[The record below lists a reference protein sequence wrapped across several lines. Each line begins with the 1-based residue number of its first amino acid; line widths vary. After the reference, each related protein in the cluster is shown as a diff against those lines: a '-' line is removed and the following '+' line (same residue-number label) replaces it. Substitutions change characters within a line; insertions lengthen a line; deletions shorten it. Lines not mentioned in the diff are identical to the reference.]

1 MGACTVL
8 SHPCLLC
15 CGGTRVRRPVTCSD
29 CRSLSVGSLTQ
40 SLGQRGLTRPSFLS
54 ELNAHVQRWMTR
66 AWTSLWTE
74 ARGPVAAQDSV
85 LPAWPAVLVSCPPPA
100 PPPRAGSESLRF
112 APRALEQLM
121 VWSLFLT

>member
-15 CGGTRVRRPVTCSD
+15 CGGTRVSRPVTCSD

-66 AWTSLWTE
+66 AWTSLWTK
-74 ARGPVAAQDSV
+74 ARGPMATQDSV
-85 LPAWPAVLVSCPPPA
+85 LPPWPAMLVSGPLPLRPEQ
-100 PPPRAGSESLRF
+100 GVSLY
-112 APRALEQLM
+112 ALPLERSSSS
-121 VWSLFLT
+121 WSGLYF